1 MNDQE
6 ARSAASVEEHDFIA
20 DLGALRVGMSDH
32 RPFAE
37 AVYAALCNV
46 DWTHEDGTRFSAT
59 WRMAAQIVAD
69 LRGLGEDY
77 LDFYCGG
84 NEGTISRPVAVGL
97 APFGWTGTPL

>member
-1 MNDQE
+1 M
-6 ARSAASVEEHDFIA
+6 R
-20 DLGALRVGMSDH
+20 DH
-32 RPFAE
+32 RPFAK

-46 DWTHEDGTRFSAT
+46 EWMHEDGTRFATT
-59 WRMAAQIVAD
+59 WRMAGQIVAD

-84 NEGTISRPVAVGL
+84 NEGTIAQSVAVGL